1 MMKVQDRFLKYISF
15 DTQSD
20 DRSETSPSTE
30 KQLLLAKEL
39 LAELQ
44 ELGASGAELDENGYV
59 YATIPASEGS
69 EGRPVLVLVAHM
81 DTALDMSGKD
91 VKARI
96 IENYDGK
103 DILLNQELSIVTKTE
118 DFPALKK
125 YVGQDLI
132 VTDGTT
138 LLGADDK
145 AGIAEIMT
153 AAELMLAGQIRHPEV
168 RIVFT
173 PDEEIGRG
181 VEHINMEKVRA
192 SYGYTVDGEEIGQL
206 EYENFNAAS
215 AEVTVHGVCVHT
227 GSAFGIMKNALLIGM
242 EYQSLLPVFEN
253 PASTEGRMG
262 FYHLNEM
269 EGKVETAKLSY
280 ILRDH
285 DAGKLKEKM
294 ELMKKAAAFLNEK
307 YGEGTVEIS
316 FKDSYRNMYEKIVPE
331 HEELISYARDAILAA
346 GVTPI
351 EDPIRGGTD
360 GATLSYMGL
369 PCPNLGT
376 GGHACHGRHEFIPI
390 QSMEKSVEI
399 LKNLVEK
406 FA

>member
-15 DTQSD
+15 D
-20 DRSETSPSTE
+20 
-30 KQLLLAKEL
+30 
-39 LAELQ
+39 
-44 ELGASGAELDENGYV
+44 
-59 YATIPASEGS
+59 
-69 EGRPVLVLVAHM
+69 M

-294 ELMKKAAAFLNEK
+294 ELMKNAAAFLNEK

-316 FKDSYRNMYEKIVPE
+316 LKDSYRNMYEKIVPE